1 MNQFGGSRTDTLV
14 KLVLI
19 FFISLLSFSV
29 GTFIGKTVTEKQYK
43 DTMYEPTGEEVEQAS
58 NDEDSKDAIDDEA
71 LSLTDEFAKIKKE
84 TKEKGRA
91 VASEH
96 DEKAAAAHD
105 THAAPAAHDDHGAHE
120 APKMATV
127 KPEAKKAAA
136 KTEKIDMHGSNA
148 GHNGHHDMMPEA
160 ATRVAVGKP
169 PTAAHKTA
177 APKASSLPNEVGAT
191 TTGKYTIQIAS
202 YAKEDEANK
211 HSADLNSKGFSAF
224 VVPAQIKG
232 QTWYRVSVGQFP
244 TQSEAAGYKEE
255 FVKKSNISK
264 VIIQKIAQ

>member
-43 DTMYEPTGEEVEQAS
+43 DTMYEPTGEEIEQAS
-58 NDEDSKDAIDDEA
+58 NDDEVGKEDAVDDEA

-84 TKEKGRA
+84 APAVDSRK
-91 VASEH
+91 VAS
-96 DEKAAAAHD
+96 
-105 THAAPAAHDDHGAHE
+105 DHGSADHGKE
-120 APKMATV
+120 ASAPKAAPKMAD
-127 KPEAKKAAA
+127 KKAEADHGHMDA
-136 KTEKIDMHGSNA
+136 KI
-148 GHNGHHDMMPEA
+148 PEA
-160 ATRVAVGKP
+160 AARVAVGKA
-169 PTAAHKTA
+169 PTEAHKA
-177 APKASSLPNEVGAT
+177 EKPKAENLPHEVGST

-202 YAKEDEANK
+202 YAKEEEANK
-211 HSADLNSKGFSAF
+211 HSSDLNSKGFSAF

-244 TQSEAAGYKEE
+244 TQSEALGYKEE

-264 VIIQKIAQ
+264 VIIQKIAP

>member
-58 NDEDSKDAIDDEA
+58 NEEAEKEDAVDDEA

-84 TKEKGRA
+84 VPTERK
-91 VASEH
+91 VASDDH
-96 DEKAAAAHD
+96 AQPAKGHGDAP
-105 THAAPAAHDDHGAHE
+105 AAPAPQKA
-120 APKMATV
+120 V
-127 KPEAKKAAA
+127 NKAAE
-136 KTEKIDMHGSNA
+136 KKIDMHGSNNA
-148 GHNGHHDMMPEA
+148 HMDHKENKVAEA
-160 ATRVAVGKP
+160 ATRVAVGKA
-169 PTAAHKTA
+169 PTDTHKPA
-177 APKASSLPNEVGAT
+177 APKAENLPHEVGST

-211 HSADLNSKGFSAF
+211 HSAELNAKGFSAF

-244 TQSEAAGYKEE
+244 TQTEAVGYKEE

-264 VIIQKIAQ
+264 VIIQKIAN

>member
-43 DTMYEPTGEEVEQAS
+43 DTMYEPTGDEVEQAS
-58 NDEDSKDAIDDEA
+58 NEEESKDSVDDEA

-84 TKEKGRA
+84 AKEQPKENRN
-91 VASEH
+91 VAS
-96 DEKAAAAHD
+96 D
-105 THAAPAAHDDHGAHE
+105 HAAPAPAPAPAAGHE
-120 APKMATV
+120 SVKPTAKPAPAPKAEKKM
-127 KPEAKKAAA
+127 EAIHDVHA
-136 KTEKIDMHGSNA
+136 DMHA
-148 GHNGHHDMMPEA
+148 EPVA
-160 ATRVAVGKP
+160 RVAVGKP
-169 PTAAHKTA
+169 PTDAHKA
-177 APKASSLPNEVGAT
+177 KAPKAENLPHDVGST

-211 HSADLNSKGFSAF
+211 HSSDLNAKGFSSF

-244 TQSEAAGYKEE
+244 TQAEAVGYKEE

>member
-58 NDEDSKDAIDDEA
+58 NDESEKEDAVDDEA

-84 TKEKGRA
+84 APAEQRK
-91 VASEH
+91 VAS
-96 DEKAAAAHD
+96 
-105 THAAPAAHDDHGAHE
+105 DDHGNDAHGAKAGGHDTGHDAPTIPKT
-120 APKMATV
+120 APK
-127 KPEAKKAAA
+127 AAE
-136 KTEKIDMHGSNA
+136 KKIDMHGKNA
-148 GHNGHHDMMPEA
+148 AEHGDAHKIPEA
-160 ATRVAVGKP
+160 ATRVASGKP
-169 PTAAHKTA
+169 PTETHKPA
-177 APKASSLPNEVGAT
+177 APKAENLPHEVGST
-191 TTGKYTIQIAS
+191 TSGKYTIQIAS

-264 VIIQKIAQ
+264 VIIQKISQ

>member
-43 DTMYEPTGEEVEQAS
+43 DTMYEPTGDEVEQAS
-58 NDEDSKDAIDDEA
+58 NEEEGKDSVDDEA

-84 TKEKGRA
+84 TIESRK
-91 VASEH
+91 VASDDH
-96 DEKAAAAHD
+96 AAG
-105 THAAPAAHDDHGAHE
+105 APAAHDAHAPAPTAAHE
-120 APKMATV
+120 PLKPKAAPA
-127 KPEAKKAAA
+127 PAA
-136 KTEKIDMHGSNA
+136 KTEKIATHGTA
-148 GHNGHHDMMPEA
+148 HQMPDA
-160 ATRVAVGKP
+160 VARVAAGKP
-169 PTAAHKTA
+169 PTDITKP
-177 APKASSLPNEVGAT
+177 APQKPETLPHEVGST
-191 TTGKYTIQIAS
+191 TASKYTIQIAS

-232 QTWYRVSVGQFP
+232 QTWFRVSVGQFP
-244 TQSEAAGYKEE
+244 TQAEAAGYKEE
-255 FVKKSNISK
+255 FMKKSNISK
-264 VIIQKIAQ
+264 VIIQKITQ

>member
-43 DTMYEPTGEEVEQAS
+43 DTMYEPSGEEVEQAS
-58 NDEDSKDAIDDEA
+58 NDEESKDSVDDEA

-84 TKEKGRA
+84 EMKEAKETRK
-91 VASEH
+91 VASDDGHGAHAPTPAPTSAHENVKPKAATMPAPKAEKI
-96 DEKAAAAHD
+96 EKAAAAHGD
-105 THAAPAAHDDHGAHE
+105 AHGTAHQ
-120 APKMATV
+120 
-127 KPEAKKAAA
+127 
-136 KTEKIDMHGSNA
+136 
-148 GHNGHHDMMPEA
+148 MPEA
-160 ATRVAVGKP
+160 VARVAAGKP
-169 PTAAHKTA
+169 PTDLHKAA
-177 APKASSLPNEVGAT
+177 APKAENLPHEVGST
-191 TTGKYTIQIAS
+191 TASKYTIQIAS

-211 HSADLNSKGFSAF
+211 HSADLNSKGFSSF

-232 QTWYRVSVGQFP
+232 QTWFRVSVGQFP

-255 FVKKSNISK
+255 FMKKSNISK
-264 VIIQKIAQ
+264 VIIQKISQ

>member
-58 NDEDSKDAIDDEA
+58 NEDEEMKDSIDDEA

-84 TKEKGRA
+84 TKDSKENRK
-91 VASEH
+91 VASE
-96 DEKAAAAHD
+96 EGKAAAGHDNHGTPAHGHENVKPTAKTMPAPAPKAEKSSDHGNVHGNAHD
-105 THAAPAAHDDHGAHE
+105 
-120 APKMATV
+120 
-127 KPEAKKAAA
+127 
-136 KTEKIDMHGSNA
+136 
-148 GHNGHHDMMPEA
+148 MPEA
-160 ATRVAVGKP
+160 VTRVAAGKP
-169 PTAAHKTA
+169 PTDINKPTAHKA
-177 APKASSLPNEVGAT
+177 EALPHEVGAT
-191 TTGKYTIQIAS
+191 TMGMNKYTIQIAS

-211 HSADLNSKGFSAF
+211 HSADLNSKGFSSF

-244 TQSEAAGYKEE
+244 TQAEAAGYKEE

-264 VIIQKIAQ
+264 VIIQKIAP